1 MAESDRASDAPPTEG
16 VWRGLTGSLRDGL
29 ELVRVRLALLGVE
42 AQDHAQAVV
51 VSLCLGLA
59 ATLLLCLGLGF
70 LAALLTVL
78 WWEGQRTLALALFT
92 AVFLTLGAVAAW
104 AAWRG
109 LRRQSPWFAS
119 STREL
124 ARDVEKLTP

>member
-1 MAESDRASDAPPTEG
+1 MADNERAPGAMPPESLWA
-16 VWRGLTGSLRDGL
+16 GLTGTLRDGL

-51 VSLCLGLA
+51 MSLCLGLA

-70 LAALLTVL
+70 LAVLLTVL
-78 WWEGQRTLALALFT
+78 WWEGQRTLALALFS

-109 LRRQSPWFAS
+109 LSRQSPWFAS